1 MTSCLYLPPGPWDSS
16 VMPAAGNQQE
26 SPLHS
31 RLTGIKPMTKR
42 SVGTSLTTRQH
53 YPQDTISG
61 RYNIRSIQYQVI
73 IMMETQS
80 TCLFSVY
87 TCQSCDVKA
96 PRPTPSV
103 LFKFELASLSCKLP
117 LQVSD
122 HCYSTDLYLLF
133 TLFVWINIKII
144 SGYYYDGNTV
154 YLLFSVYTCQSCDV
168 KAPRPTP
175 SVLFKFELASL
186 S

>member
-1 MTSCLYLPPGPWDSS
+1 MFKIFFFLAWTANIRVNQVWACCLHAFRVFMTSCLYLPPGPWDSS

-42 SVGTSLTTRQH
+42 SVVTSLTTRQH

-96 PRPTPSV
+96 PRPNPSV
-103 LFKFELASLSCKLP
+103 LFKFEFASLSCKL
-117 LQVSD
+117 
-122 HCYSTDLYLLF
+122 LLK
-133 TLFVWINIKII
+133 N
-144 SGYYYDGNTV
+144 GNGG
-154 YLLFSVYTCQSCDV
+154 
-168 KAPRPTP
+168 
-175 SVLFKFELASL
+175 
-186 S
+186 